1 MISIVGVIIAEIFFN
16 TLKGSNKSSLITKI
30 KQNGQTSLEVM
41 DKAIRNADNVV
52 CISFNGD
59 VLTIELGGIYTRY
72 SIQRPP
78 ASNSFLAQDH
88 PISFDS
94 TTCDPSTVSLS
105 KPINITDTTQI
116 KVDIPN
122 YDRLFSRNKSPGFK
136 DVVSISFQIAPGVE
150 VSNSI
155 SSQIDPIPFATSIGL
170 R

>member
-1 MISIVGVIIAEIFFN
+1 MINKRRKTIINGFTIIEILVVIAVISIVGVIIAEIFFN
-16 TLKGSNKSSLITKI
+16 TLRGSNKSSLITKI

-41 DKAIRNADNVV
+41 DKAIRN
-52 CISFNGD
+52 G
-59 VLTIELGGIYTRY
+59 
-72 SIQRPP
+72 
-78 ASNSFLAQDH
+78 FLAQDH